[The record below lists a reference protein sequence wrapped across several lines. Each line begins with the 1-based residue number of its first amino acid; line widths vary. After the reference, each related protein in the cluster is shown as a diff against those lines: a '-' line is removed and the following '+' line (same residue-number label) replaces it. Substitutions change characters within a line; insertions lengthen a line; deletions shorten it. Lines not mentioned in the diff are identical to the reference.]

1 MQLSNFVKPLKC
13 LPATCGPLLK
23 VALWLG
29 GLTNIFVGIIGGI
42 WWPFVTIVALSLHI
56 RLPVPLGMVP
66 PIFDATGN
74 AFVTSAASFIGV
86 LTLWSAYFYM
96 NPIWL
101 VCAGLF
107 FGKSFQYHRHKAAV
121 KEKFRL
127 LDLNHNLASN
137 SEQIYPSMPF
147 FVRLHPYF
155 LRMYKD
161 TNLGG
166 GVRIRRIDPSSGTTT
181 SSIDLWYQEDP
192 EKSGQSIL
200 LEETTSSDLNTRDEK
215 TSSKK
220 PLFFFIHG
228 GGWKGGGSRRH
239 TQPVLLHRLVLNGW
253 VVVACNYRKK
263 KWPQHIDDCYNSLQY
278 LMKEANSFDIDTS
291 RIVVS
296 GASAGGQ
303 LAALLHARIEADAA
317 SNIAVGSRSTR
328 SSGSST
334 KRGADRKITPHRVVA
349 MVLFYPALDPADDAN
364 FTATFP
370 FDVPFMKAKSKQS
383 LMHWFFERVI
393 LDDDISQ
400 W

>member
-1 MQLSNFVKPLKC
+1 MQPSSFTKSLQC
-13 LPATCGPLLK
+13 LPAICSPFLK

-42 WWPFVTIVALSLHI
+42 WWPFVTIVALSLHV

-66 PIFDATGN
+66 PVFDATGN
-74 AFVTSAASFIGV
+74 AFVTSAASFIGA

-101 VCAGLF
+101 LSSGLF
-107 FGKSFQYHRHKAAV
+107 FGKSLSYNRDKATV

-127 LDLNHNLASN
+127 LDLNYQSSPN
-137 SEQIYPSMPF
+137 SERIYPSMPF

-155 LRMYKD
+155 LRIYKD
-161 TNLGG
+161 ADLGG
-166 GVRIRRIDPSSGTTT
+166 GVRIKRINPSSGMMT
-181 SSIDLWYQEDP
+181 SSIDLWYQEDH
-192 EKSGQSIL
+192 EKTGQSIL
-200 LEETTSSDLNTRDEK
+200 IEETTSCGSTTEIK
-215 TSSKK
+215 ITQKK

-263 KWPQHIDDCYNSLQY
+263 KWPQHIDDCYNSLKY
-278 LMKEANSFDIDTS
+278 LIKEADAFNIDTS
-291 RIVVS
+291 HLVIS

-303 LAALLHARIEADAA
+303 LAALLHARLEADAA
-317 SNIAVGSRSTR
+317 KTIGSNLHFAESSI
-328 SSGSST
+328 SSGKNYASQT
-334 KRGADRKITPHRVVA
+334 KKHRILA
-349 MVLFYPALDPADDAN
+349 MVLFYPAIDPADDAN
-364 FTATFP
+364 FTSTFP

-393 LDDDISQ
+393 LGDDTSQ